1 MADKTTLRPQAFPSF
16 LGHTVVTGEAAGALV
31 RLCSDPDLVDA
42 STPAHRNVPED
53 WQNPGPKFN
62 SISQSIAEGLRR
74 LRGLVSATE
83 AGDEL
88 AAGRRQLLAVLEGQE
103 FPWDVSASDYMSIA
117 EQVAS

>member
-1 MADKTTLRPQAFPSF
+1 M
-16 LGHTVVTGEAAGALV
+16 TGEAAGALV

-74 LRGLVSATE
+74 LRGLVSATSSE
-83 AGDEL
+83 GEL

-103 FPWDVSASDYMSIA
+103 FPWDVSASVYMSIA